1 MVACSAP
8 RRPSA
13 APRAVR
19 RLLIALALFAL
30 ASSCSCANVFIDL
43 GAFTGDSISEFF
55 SAYSVLAAG
64 FPAQPPS
71 PHLFNI
77 VAFEINPSAADRIP
91 QVAEQN
97 QFHGNLTIVR
107 AAAAHVNGSLCLAYD
122 TRGVE
127 VERTFAQRAVSAA
140 ELQDGAGGGVCDEV
154 PAIDFSSW
162 LRASVSHDDFVMC
175 KVDIESSEYA
185 LLMKM
190 ILDDTICLCD
200 RISVEWHG
208 SVVSNDGNP
217 ASPARALAA
226 QGAGHSL
233 LFGNILL
240 PLHYV
245 LVPDLL
251 ALAWSGCRHPFP
263 PERWFYSLNH

>member
-1 MVACSAP
+1 MHSQLCPAILLPMVACSAP

-43 GAFTGDSISEFF
+43 GAFTGCTLRSTWRSLTCPAGDSISEFF

-107 AAAAHVNGSLCLAYD
+107 AAAAHVNGSLCLA
-122 TRGVE
+122 
-127 VERTFAQRAVSAA
+127 
-140 ELQDGAGGGVCDEV
+140 
-154 PAIDFSSW
+154 
-162 LRASVSHDDFVMC
+162 
-175 KVDIESSEYA
+175 
-185 LLMKM
+185 
-190 ILDDTICLCD
+190 
-200 RISVEWHG
+200 
-208 SVVSNDGNP
+208 
-217 ASPARALAA
+217 
-226 QGAGHSL
+226 
-233 LFGNILL
+233 
-240 PLHYV
+240 
-245 LVPDLL
+245 
-251 ALAWSGCRHPFP
+251 
-263 PERWFYSLNH
+263 